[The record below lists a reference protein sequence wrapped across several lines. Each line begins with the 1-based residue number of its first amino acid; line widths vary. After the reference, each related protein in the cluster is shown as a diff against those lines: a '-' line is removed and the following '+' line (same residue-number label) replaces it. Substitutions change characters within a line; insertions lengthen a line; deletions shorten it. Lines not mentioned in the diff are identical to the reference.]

1 MDTQITPPEVMAYI
15 RRTQPGRALDLGC
28 GDGHFCA
35 RTLPDISFIG
45 ADPSFESLLEA
56 KQYKIYSCLII
67 CDGNMLPFKN
77 DSINTILCNSVLEH
91 IREVEKVIFE
101 IERVMNKKGKI
112 IATMPN
118 QNFTENL
125 FIARFLENL
134 SFRKLSRWYQK
145 IFNKISRHEKTD
157 RIERWQSRFSQAGLV
172 VMTGGLLLDWAE
184 RIDPRGDGNSAD
196 DFLLNGRMLM
206 AVGPVVANLGAYVL
220 SPVEGEIIAGLGWMP
235 GAMVLPDEIAPIDIA
250 AVRHWL
256 SGEEN
261 SYAIGLPHESIF
273 ALGPQGEVE
282 VWGISKPV
290 ISLGKGWRNE

>member
-1 MDTQITPPEVMAYI
+1 MMSDATPLF
-15 RRTQPGRALDLGC
+15 RKPGSQGWLV
-28 GDGHFCA
+28 
-35 RTLPDISFIG
+35 
-45 ADPSFESLLEA
+45 
-56 KQYKIYSCLII
+56 
-67 CDGNMLPFKN
+67 
-77 DSINTILCNSVLEH
+77 LCNRIPKLGNQTPLL
-91 IREVEKVIFE
+91 
-101 IERVMNKKGKI
+101 IERM
-112 IATMPN
+112 
-118 QNFTENL
+118 
-125 FIARFLENL
+125 LEVVDL
-134 SFRKLSRWYQK
+134 SFPPLCLTLDSTAAEDLQVFLDDYKTLTGVDVALIDLWDLDYQEMVK
-145 IFNKISRHEKTD
+145 AV
-157 RIERWQSRFSQAGLV
+157 SQAGLV

-282 VWGISKPV
+282 VWGVSKPV